1 MTIHKEFVEN
11 IIEKVKSDPTIV
23 GLAIGGS
30 WIDNQIDEFSDLDFI
45 LITDQLVSDDFN
57 KMYNYAKQFGSLL
70 NAFTGEHIGE
80 KRLLIC
86 MYDNPL
92 IHVDIKFILIEDL
105 KHRVEDPIILWD
117 RDGSVKRIIETTTSE
132 WPAVNFQWIENRFW
146 TWIHYTASKLGRGE
160 YFEALDCL
168 SFLRMNVLSPLLQI
182 KNRQKPR
189 GLRKI
194 ERTCRKE
201 DLLKLQETVST
212 YSAESI
218 ALSLEKAIKL
228 YRELRKELFKDN
240 IILRKDT
247 EKICI
252 DYFDKIKKRRTP
264 LRFAIKSK

>member
-1 MTIHKEFVEN
+1 MTMHKEFVEN

-23 GLAIGGS
+23 GLTIGGS
-30 WIDNQIDEFSDLDFI
+30 WVDNQIDEFSDLDFI

-57 KMYNYAKQFGSLL
+57 KMYNYAKRFGNLL
-70 NAFTGEHIGE
+70 NAFTGEHVGE

-105 KHRVEDPIILWD
+105 KHRVEDPIVLWD
-117 RDGSVKRIIETTTSE
+117 RDGSVKRIIETTASE
-132 WPAVNFQWIENRFW
+132 WPAINFQWIEDRFW
-146 TWIHYTASKLGRGE
+146 TWIHYTALKLGRGE

-168 SFLRMNVLSPLLQI
+168 SFLRLNVLSPLLQI

-194 ERTCRKE
+194 EQTCRKE

-218 ALSLEKAIKL
+218 ALSLEKAIEM
-228 YRELRKELFKDN
+228 YRTLRKELFKDN

-247 EKICI
+247 EKRCT
-252 DYFDKIKKRRTP
+252 DYFYEIKKR
-264 LRFAIKSK
+264 I